1 MTQSPLEFGAQPDL
15 APTEQVMVAL
25 DLETTGLSNK
35 SDRIIEV
42 GAVKFRGDDVIDTIS
57 MLVNPH
63 RKLNRFIIGLTG
75 ITQDDVDG
83 APSWDSVVSD
93 VAAFIG
99 NYPMVGH
106 RVSFDAG
113 FLKSHN
119 APVTGPLFDTYDL
132 AAVLLPAGPD
142 YSLGGMSSRFKFT
155 HENPHRA
162 LSDALATRDLFLMF
176 VEQMHEIDSALLR
189 QFVRLGA
196 GGDWTVG
203 RIATQLLDS
212 AAPSKRRTLLA
223 PPGIDHNELRARL
236 RVEATQ
242 SSTIVNPTAVD
253 AIADVF
259 APDGILSQN
268 LPAYEHREQQ
278 VKMAA
283 AVSEAIN
290 GGSHL
295 VVEAGTG
302 VGKSL
307 AYLVPAALRALSGG
321 GPVVV
326 STNTINLQDQLMTKD
341 VPAVED
347 VLEAMGIPKGT
358 LRVAQL
364 KGRANYLC
372 FKRWL
377 HAQSSEGNDFDTSRV
392 LGKTLNW
399 LQTTETGDR
408 GELSL
413 PRNESAIFSRLSSQ
427 GAMGCPS
434 PDGPC
439 FLRKARYAA
448 QTAHIVI
455 VNHAMLM
462 SDVAMGGG
470 LIPDHSALIID
481 EAHHLEAVATRHLGF
496 SVNQQQ
502 FESEI
507 TGLQGE
513 RGVLSDTVRIITSM
527 ASSGGDRNSVID
539 DINGVQADV
548 GRARTAI
555 GEFYDLLA
563 IVTNKLTGGSGYEA
577 RITTGTRAQPAW
589 ENLEIAWENMELA
602 TGNVETGLRKVLD
615 QVGRALPKENEEA
628 EAAHLN
634 LQAAV
639 DAIQEIRSELRKAI
653 VEPEQGQIYWL
664 NSQQNDTVITV
675 NAAPLR
681 VGPILQEELFARERS
696 VVLTSGTLSTGD
708 GFERLRTAVGL
719 EGGRELDL
727 GSPFDYKAS
736 ALVAIPQDLPE
747 PNQQGY
753 PAAVHAAIRDI
764 ALATRDRT
772 LVLFT
777 SNSALQTAREA
788 LKEELGAQGI
798 RVIGQGPDGTPY
810 RIMSQLRA
818 EKEIVALGA
827 SSLWEGIDLDGTS
840 IKTII
845 IARLPF
851 PVPSEPVFEARSEM
865 YDDSFNEYAVPEAVM
880 RFRQGFGRLI
890 RKKSDRGALVILD
903 SRVTNKRYGERFI
916 AALPD
921 CRIERGIV
929 AGLGERVNQW
939 LNW

>member
-25 DLETTGLSNK
+25 DLETTGLNNK

-42 GAVKFRGDDVIDTIS
+42 GAVKFRGGEVIDTIS

-63 RKLNRFIIGLTG
+63 KKLNRFIIGLTG
-75 ITQDDVDG
+75 ITQEDVDG

-93 VAAFIG
+93 VASFIG

-113 FLKSHN
+113 FLKTHN
-119 APVTGPLFDTYDL
+119 APVSGPLYDTYEL
-132 AAVLLPAGPD
+132 ASVLLPGGPD
-142 YSLGGMSSRFKFT
+142 YSLGGMSSRFGFT

-176 VEQMHEIDSALLR
+176 LEQMNDVDAAVLR
-189 QFVRLGA
+189 QFVRLGT

-203 RIATQLLDS
+203 RIASQLLDS
-212 AAPSKRRTLLA
+212 AAPNKKRTLLA
-223 PPGIDHNELRARL
+223 PPGIDRNELNARL
-236 RVEATQ
+236 RVETAQ
-242 SSTIVNPTAVD
+242 STTIVNASAVD
-253 AIADVF
+253 AISNVF
-259 APDGILSQN
+259 APEGILSEN

-278 VKMAA
+278 VRMAS
-283 AVSEAIN
+283 AVSDAIN
-290 GGSHL
+290 DGSHL

-321 GPVVV
+321 GTVVV

-364 KGRANYLC
+364 KGRANYIC

-377 HAQSSEGNDFDTSRV
+377 HAQASETNDFDNARV

-413 PRNESAIFSRLSSQ
+413 PRYESAIFSRMSAQ

-448 QTAHIVI
+448 QTAHIVV

-502 FESEI
+502 FESEV

-513 RGVLSDTVRIITSM
+513 RGVLSDTVRIITAKST
-527 ASSGGDRNSVID
+527 SGSDSNSVID

-548 GRARTAI
+548 GKARTAI
-555 GEFYDLLA
+555 GEFYDLLG

-577 RITTGTRAQPAW
+577 RITSGTRAQPAW

-615 QVGRALPKENEEA
+615 RVGRALPKENEEA

-639 DAIQEIRSELRKAI
+639 DSISEIRIGLRKAI
-653 VEPEQGQIYWL
+653 VEPEQDQIYWL

-681 VGPILQEELFARERS
+681 VGPILEEELFARERS
-696 VVLTSGTLSTGD
+696 VVLTSGTLSTGE
-708 GFERLRTAVGL
+708 GFERLKAAVGL
-719 EGGRELDL
+719 NSGVEIDL
-727 GSPFDYKAS
+727 GSPFDYKAA

-753 PAAVHAAIRDI
+753 PAAVHQAIRDI
-764 ALATRDRT
+764 ALATRDRM

-788 LKEELGAQGI
+788 LKDDLGAEGI
-798 RVIGQGPDGTPY
+798 QVIGQGPDGTPY
-810 RIMSQLRA
+810 RIMNQLRA
-818 EKEIVALGA
+818 NKETVALGA
-827 SSLWEGIDLDGTS
+827 SSLWEGVDLDGTS
-840 IKTII
+840 IKTIV

-851 PVPSEPVFEARSEM
+851 PVPSEPVFEARSEQ

-890 RKKSDRGALVILD
+890 RKTSDRGALVILD
-903 SRVTNKRYGERFI
+903 SRVANKRYGERFI
-916 AALPD
+916 SALPD
-921 CRIERGIV
+921 CRIERGTV
-929 AGLGERVNQW
+929 AGLGERVKKW
-939 LNW
+939 LAW

>member
-25 DLETTGLSNK
+25 DLETTGLNNK

-42 GAVKFRGDDVIDTIS
+42 GAVKFRGGEVINTIS

-63 RKLNRFIIGLTG
+63 KKLNRFIIGLTG
-75 ITQDDVDG
+75 ITQEDVDG

-93 VAAFIG
+93 VASFIG

-113 FLKSHN
+113 FLKTHN
-119 APVTGPLFDTYDL
+119 APVSGPLYDTYEL
-132 AAVLLPAGPD
+132 ASVLLPGGPD
-142 YSLGGMSSRFKFT
+142 YSLGGMSSRFGFT

-176 VEQMHEIDSALLR
+176 LEQMNDVDAAVLR
-189 QFVRLGA
+189 QFVRLGT

-203 RIATQLLDS
+203 RIASQLLDS
-212 AAPSKRRTLLA
+212 AAPNKKRTLLA
-223 PPGIDHNELRARL
+223 PPGIDRNELNARL
-236 RVEATQ
+236 RVETAQ
-242 SSTIVNPTAVD
+242 STTIVNASAVD
-253 AIADVF
+253 AISNVF
-259 APDGILSQN
+259 APEGILSEN

-278 VKMAA
+278 VRMAS
-283 AVSEAIN
+283 AVSDAIN
-290 GGSHL
+290 DGSHL

-321 GPVVV
+321 GTVVV

-364 KGRANYLC
+364 KGRANYIC

-377 HAQSSEGNDFDTSRV
+377 HAQASETNDFDNARV

-413 PRNESAIFSRLSSQ
+413 PRYESAIFSRMSAQ

-448 QTAHIVI
+448 QTAHIVV

-496 SVNQQQ
+496 SVNQLQ
-502 FESEI
+502 FESEV

-513 RGVLSDTVRIITSM
+513 RGVLSDTVRIITAKST
-527 ASSGGDRNSVID
+527 SGSDSNSVID

-548 GRARTAI
+548 GKARTAI
-555 GEFYDLLA
+555 GEFYDLLG
-563 IVTNKLTGGSGYEA
+563 IVTNNLTGGSGYET
-577 RITTGTRAQPAW
+577 RITSGTRAQPAW

-615 QVGRALPKENEEA
+615 RVGRALPKENEEA

-639 DAIQEIRSELRKAI
+639 DSISEIRIGLRKAI
-653 VEPEQGQIYWL
+653 VEPEQDQIYWL

-681 VGPILQEELFARERS
+681 VGPILEEELFARERS
-696 VVLTSGTLSTGD
+696 VVLTSGTLSTGE
-708 GFERLRTAVGL
+708 GFERLKAAVGL
-719 EGGRELDL
+719 NSGVEIDL
-727 GSPFDYKAS
+727 GSPFDYKAA

-753 PAAVHAAIRDI
+753 PAAVHQAIRDI
-764 ALATRDRT
+764 ALATRDRM

-788 LKEELGAQGI
+788 LKDDLGAEGI
-798 RVIGQGPDGTPY
+798 QVIGQGPDGTPY
-810 RIMSQLRA
+810 RIMNQLRA
-818 EKEIVALGA
+818 NKETVALGA
-827 SSLWEGIDLDGTS
+827 SSLWEGVDLDGTS
-840 IKTII
+840 IKTIV

-851 PVPSEPVFEARSEM
+851 PVPSEPVFEARSEQ

-890 RKKSDRGALVILD
+890 RKTSDRGALVILD
-903 SRVTNKRYGERFI
+903 SRVANKRYGERFI
-916 AALPD
+916 SALPD
-921 CRIERGIV
+921 CRIERGTV
-929 AGLGERVNQW
+929 AGLGERVKKW
-939 LNW
+939 LAW

>member
-25 DLETTGLSNK
+25 DLETTGLNNK

-42 GAVKFRGDDVIDTIS
+42 GAVKFRGGEVINTIS

-63 RKLNRFIIGLTG
+63 KKLNRFIIGLTG
-75 ITQDDVDG
+75 ITQEDVDG

-93 VAAFIG
+93 VASFIG

-113 FLKSHN
+113 FLKTHN
-119 APVTGPLFDTYDL
+119 APVSGPLYDTYEL
-132 AAVLLPAGPD
+132 ASVLLPGGPD
-142 YSLGGMSSRFKFT
+142 YSLGGMSSRFGFT

-176 VEQMHEIDSALLR
+176 LEQMNDVDAAVLR
-189 QFVRLGA
+189 QFVRLGT

-203 RIATQLLDS
+203 RIASQLLDS
-212 AAPSKRRTLLA
+212 AAPNKKRTLLA
-223 PPGIDHNELRARL
+223 PPGIDRNELNARL
-236 RVEATQ
+236 RVETAQ
-242 SSTIVNPTAVD
+242 STTIVNASAVD
-253 AIADVF
+253 AISNVF
-259 APDGILSQN
+259 APEGILSEN

-278 VKMAA
+278 VRMAS
-283 AVSEAIN
+283 AVSDAIN
-290 GGSHL
+290 DGSHL
-295 VVEAGTG
+295 VIEAGTG

-321 GPVVV
+321 GTVVV

-364 KGRANYLC
+364 KGRANYIC

-377 HAQSSEGNDFDTSRV
+377 HAQASETNDFDNARV

-413 PRNESAIFSRLSSQ
+413 PRYESAIFSRMSAQ

-448 QTAHIVI
+448 QTAHIVV

-496 SVNQQQ
+496 SVNQLQ
-502 FESEI
+502 FESEV

-513 RGVLSDTVRIITSM
+513 RGVLSDTVRIITAKST
-527 ASSGGDRNSVID
+527 SGSDSNSVID

-548 GRARTAI
+548 GKARTAI
-555 GEFYDLLA
+555 GEFYDLLG
-563 IVTNKLTGGSGYEA
+563 IVTNNLTGGSGYET
-577 RITTGTRAQPAW
+577 RITSGTRAQPAW

-615 QVGRALPKENEEA
+615 RVGRALPKENEEA

-639 DAIQEIRSELRKAI
+639 DSISEIRIGLRKAI
-653 VEPEQGQIYWL
+653 VEPEQDQIYWL

-681 VGPILQEELFARERS
+681 VGPILEEELFARERS
-696 VVLTSGTLSTGD
+696 VVLTSGTLSTGE
-708 GFERLRTAVGL
+708 GFERLKAAVGL
-719 EGGRELDL
+719 NSGVEIDL
-727 GSPFDYKAS
+727 GSPFDYKAA

-753 PAAVHAAIRDI
+753 PAAVHQAIRDI
-764 ALATRDRT
+764 ALATRDRM

-788 LKEELGAQGI
+788 LKDDLGAEGI
-798 RVIGQGPDGTPY
+798 QVIGQGPDGTPY
-810 RIMSQLRA
+810 RIMNQLRA
-818 EKEIVALGA
+818 NKETVALGA
-827 SSLWEGIDLDGTS
+827 SSLWEGVDLDGTS
-840 IKTII
+840 IKTIV

-851 PVPSEPVFEARSEM
+851 PVPSEPVFEARSEQ

-890 RKKSDRGALVILD
+890 RKTSDRGALVILD
-903 SRVTNKRYGERFI
+903 SRVANKRYGERFI
-916 AALPD
+916 SALPD
-921 CRIERGIV
+921 CRIERGTV
-929 AGLGERVNQW
+929 AGLGERVKKW
-939 LNW
+939 LAW